1 MNRRLIPLPIAP
13 VENGSWAQ
21 IPLSRTN
28 LISVRASCSY
38 NLFTRSLQ
46 KTDALVA
53 TRSWPAGNIRGGQVS
68 ISS

>member
-1 MNRRLIPLPIAP
+1 LGADPAEPNQFNFSPRILFL
-13 VENGSWAQ
+13 Q
-21 IPLSRTN
+21 
-28 LISVRASCSY
+28 
-38 NLFTRSLQ
+38 LFTRILQ